1 MYVGSLC
8 SSKENVIIKFS
19 EDRKILEYIILSE
32 ITQCQEEIKKERERE
47 RERQR
52 EREKHLISHLQ
63 NLDNNTCIYVNIST
77 C

>member
-32 ITQCQEEIKKERERE
+32 ITQSQEEIKKERERE
-47 RERQR
+47 RER